1 MARSLQAG
9 AADGQTLSAPGEEI
23 PVILLVDTDILI
35 DFALDRRPHAA
46 PAGDLLDALERRQ
59 ATGFIAWHSVANFHY
74 LVVSKQGA
82 PATKAFLLDLLRF
95 VQVAP
100 TSSESVRYAAS
111 LPMRDFEDALQA
123 AAAVAC
129 GANTIATR
137 NVRDYARAPVR
148 ATTPTILLKELIK

>member
-1 MARSLQAG
+1 M
-9 AADGQTLSAPGEEI
+9 
-23 PVILLVDTDILI
+23 ILLVDTDILI

-46 PAGDLLDALERRQ
+46 AAGELLDVLERRQ

-82 PATKAFLLDLLRF
+82 SATKAFLLDLLRF

-100 TSSESVRYAAS
+100 TSTDSVRYAAS
-111 LPMRDFEDALQA
+111 LPMRDFEDALQV

-137 NVRDYARAPVR
+137 NVRDYARSPIR
-148 ATTPTILLKELIK
+148 AATPAVLMKDLAK

>member
-9 AADGQTLSAPGEEI
+9 AAGGQALSAPGEEI
-23 PVILLVDTDILI
+23 SVILLVDTDVLI

-46 PAGDLLDALERRQ
+46 AAGDLLDALERRQ

-82 PATKAFLLDLLRF
+82 SATKAFLLDLLRF

-100 TSSESVRYAAS
+100 TSTDSVRSAAS
-111 LPMRDFEDALQA
+111 LPMRDFEDALQV

-129 GANTIATR
+129 GANMIATR
-137 NVRDYARAPVR
+137 NIRDYARSPVR
-148 ATTPTILLKELIK
+148 ASTPMALIKELSK

>member
-1 MARSLQAG
+1 
-9 AADGQTLSAPGEEI
+9 
-23 PVILLVDTDILI
+23 VILLVDTDVLI
-35 DFALDRRPHAA
+35 DVALDRRPHAA
-46 PAGDLLDALERRQ
+46 AAAELLDALERRK

-74 LVVSKQGA
+74 LVLPKKGA
-82 PATKAFLLDLLRF
+82 SATKVFLLELLAF
-95 VQVAP
+95 IQVAP
-100 TSSESVRYAAS
+100 TSTESVRYAAG

-148 ATTPTILLKELIK
+148 ATTPTILLKELSK

>member
-1 MARSLQAG
+1 M
-9 AADGQTLSAPGEEI
+9 
-23 PVILLVDTDILI
+23 ILLVDTDILI

-46 PAGDLLDALERRQ
+46 AAGELLDALERRQ
-59 ATGFIAWHSVANFHY
+59 TTGFIAWHSVANFHY

-82 PATKAFLLDLLRF
+82 SATKAFLLDLLRF

-100 TSSESVRYAAS
+100 TSTESVRYAAS
-111 LPMRDFEDALQA
+111 RPMRDFEDALQV

-129 GANTIATR
+129 GANAIATR

-148 ATTPTILLKELIK
+148 AATPTSLLKELAK

>member
-1 MARSLQAG
+1 M
-9 AADGQTLSAPGEEI
+9 
-23 PVILLVDTDILI
+23 ILLVDTDILI

-46 PAGDLLDALERRQ
+46 PAGELLDALERRQ
-59 ATGFIAWHSVANFHY
+59 ASGFIAWHSVANFHY
-74 LVVSKQGA
+74 LVVSKKGA
-82 PATKAFLLDLLRF
+82 SATKAFLLDLLRF

-100 TSSESVRYAAS
+100 TSTESVRYAAS
-111 LPMRDFEDALQA
+111 LPIRDFEDALQV

-148 ATTPTILLKELIK
+148 ATTPTILLKKLAK

>member
-1 MARSLQAG
+1 M
-9 AADGQTLSAPGEEI
+9 
-23 PVILLVDTDILI
+23 ILLVDTDILI

-46 PAGDLLDALERRQ
+46 AAGELLDALERRQ
-59 ATGFIAWHSVANFHY
+59 ATGFIAWHSVANFYY

-82 PATKAFLLDLLRF
+82 SATRAFLLDLLRF

-100 TSSESVRYAAS
+100 TSTDSVRYAAS
-111 LPMRDFEDALQA
+111 LPMRDFEDALQV

-137 NVRDYARAPVR
+137 NVRDYTRAPVR
-148 ATTPTILLKELIK
+148 ATTPTILVKELTKQRATNIGLEHVSRTRKA

>member
-9 AADGQTLSAPGEEI
+9 ATDWHALSAPGEEI

-46 PAGDLLDALERRQ
+46 AAGELLDALERRQ
-59 ATGFIAWHSVANFHY
+59 ATGFIAWHSVANFYY

-82 PATKAFLLDLLRF
+82 SATRAFLLDLLRF

-100 TSSESVRYAAS
+100 TSTDSVRYAAS
-111 LPMRDFEDALQA
+111 LPMRDFEDALQV

-148 ATTPTILLKELIK
+148 ATTPTILLKELGK

>member
-1 MARSLQAG
+1 M
-9 AADGQTLSAPGEEI
+9 
-23 PVILLVDTDILI
+23 ILLVDTDILI

-46 PAGDLLDALERRQ
+46 GAGELLDALERRQ

-82 PATKAFLLDLLRF
+82 SVTKAFLLDLLRF

-100 TSSESVRYAAS
+100 TSTDSVRYAAG
-111 LPMRDFEDALQA
+111 LPMRDFEDALQV

-129 GANTIATR
+129 GASAIATR
-137 NVRDYARAPVR
+137 NVRDYARSPVR
-148 ATTPTILLKELIK
+148 AMTSTALLKELGK

>member
-1 MARSLQAG
+1 M
-9 AADGQTLSAPGEEI
+9 
-23 PVILLVDTDILI
+23 ILLVDTDILI

-46 PAGDLLDALERRQ
+46 AAGELLDALERRQ

-74 LVVSKQGA
+74 LVVSAKGSS
-82 PATKAFLLDLLRF
+82 ATKAFLLDLLRF

-100 TSSESVRYAAS
+100 TSTESVRYAAS
-111 LPMRDFEDALQA
+111 LPMRDFEDALQV

-129 GANTIATR
+129 GAHTIATR

-148 ATTPTILLKELIK
+148 ATTPTILLKELTK